1 MAKTLGR
8 VWRAGAAALL
18 ALALAIAGAPAAPA
32 AAYPSASIRLIVAF
46 PPGGPSDTLAR
57 IVGER
62 LAVHLGQ
69 SVVIDNRPGAGG
81 NIAAVVAAKAPPDG
95 YTLLMGN
102 NSILATNAAL
112 YGHLDFDPIR
122 DFAPITLI
130 GLQPNIL
137 VVNPSLQAHSVA
149 ELVALAKAEP
159 GKLNFASSGAGTA
172 AHLAGELFKLQAG
185 IDIVHVPY
193 RGAAPALTDLVGG
206 RTQMMFATSASVLSF
221 IRSGKLRAL
230 AVTTAKRSPAVP
242 DLPTIAESGYP
253 NFEATTWHGL
263 VAPAKT
269 PAPIIDKLAKA
280 TDVVLKEPDVQKRL
294 DSLGVEI
301 IGDTPAEFA
310 AYIKSESVKW
320 AAVIHKAG
328 IHIH

>member
-1 MAKTLGR
+1 MSKTVR
-8 VWRAGAAALL
+8 RMRRAAAAAFCLFIL
-18 ALALAIAGAPAAPA
+18 GSVAASAAPSA
-32 AAYPSASIRLIVAF
+32 VYPSASIRLVVAF

-57 IVGER
+57 IIGER
-62 LAVHLGQ
+62 LAAHLGQ

-81 NIAAVVAAKAPPDG
+81 NIAAAVVAKAPPDG

-112 YGHLDFDPIR
+112 YGHLDFDPIK

-137 VVNPSLQAHSVA
+137 VVNPSVPAHSVA
-149 ELVALAKAEP
+149 ELVALAKAHP

-193 RGAAPALTDLVGG
+193 RGAMPALTDLVGG
-206 RTQMMFATSASVLSF
+206 RTEMMFATSASVLPF
-221 IRSGKLRAL
+221 IRSGRLRAL
-230 AVTTAKRSPAVP
+230 AVTTAKRSAAVP

-269 PAPIIDKLAKA
+269 PAPIIDKLAQT
-280 TDVVLKEPDVQKRL
+280 TDAVLKEPDVQKRL

-301 IGDTPAEFA
+301 SGDTPAEFA
-310 AYIKSESVKW
+310 AYIKSESAKW
-320 AAVIHKAG
+320 ATVIHKAG

>member
-1 MAKTLGR
+1 MR
-8 VWRAGAAALL
+8 RAAAAAFCLFIL
-18 ALALAIAGAPAAPA
+18 GSVAASAAPSA
-32 AAYPSASIRLIVAF
+32 VYPSASIRLVVAF

-57 IVGER
+57 IIGER
-62 LAVHLGQ
+62 LAAHLGQ

-81 NIAAVVAAKAPPDG
+81 NIAAAVVAKAPPDG

-112 YGHLDFDPIR
+112 YGHLDFDPIK

-137 VVNPSLQAHSVA
+137 VVNPSVPAHSVA
-149 ELVALAKAEP
+149 ELVALAKAHP

-193 RGAAPALTDLVGG
+193 RGAMPALTDLVGG
-206 RTQMMFATSASVLSF
+206 RTEMMFATSASVLPF
-221 IRSGKLRAL
+221 IRSGRLRAL
-230 AVTTAKRSPAVP
+230 AVTTAKRSAAVP

-269 PAPIIDKLAKA
+269 PAPIIDKLAQT
-280 TDVVLKEPDVQKRL
+280 TDAVLKEPDVQKRL

-301 IGDTPAEFA
+301 SGDTPAEFA
-310 AYIKSESVKW
+310 AYIKSESAKW
-320 AAVIHKAG
+320 ATVIHKAG